1 MSKYGQNRTFSTC
14 KTGELRPL
22 FLSLM
27 PFLYGILETLL
38 LELFSFNFQIG
49 ATDVGADTHIKTG
62 PLLIDRNDAYYQYT
76 HRKKISIPLF
86 FIT

>member
-38 LELFSFNFQIG
+38 QELFSFNFQIG
-49 ATDVGADTHIKTG
+49 ATDAG
-62 PLLIDRNDAYYQYT
+62 PTR
-76 HRKKISIPLF
+76 ISKPGHF
-86 FIT
+86 S

>member
-1 MSKYGQNRTFSTC
+1 MVVYRASRAVRAYFD
-14 KTGELRPL
+14 TGET
-22 FLSLM
+22 LM

-62 PLLIDRNDAYYQYT
+62 PLLIDRHDAYYQYT